1 MPAISEVLLNSQT
14 HTMTNSDPVDV
25 VGEAFKGDGYYGW
38 GDGLHT
44 VSFEVTDFVGQIKIQ
59 ASLATLPSNSDWF
72 DVDGATQGNGSG
84 VSIVNFTGN
93 FVWVRA
99 IATYTAGSINRVLFN
114 H

>member
-1 MPAISEVLLNSQT
+1 MPAISEVLINSQT
-14 HTMTNSDPVDV
+14 HPSLNSNPITITGDAV
-25 VGEAFKGDGYYGW
+25 KGDGYYGW

-44 VSFEVTDFVGQIKIQ
+44 VSFEVTNFQGTINIQ
-59 ASLATLPSNSDWF
+59 ASLAVTPEETDWF
-72 DVDGATQGNGSG
+72 MVNDAVQENGNG

-93 FVWVRA
+93 FVWIRA